1 MNNQFF
7 KLPLTIYE
15 LDLPKNV
22 IKLYAVIYGHANKLG
37 YAYGSNKYYAKLLR
51 CSERTISSCIKILKD
66 NNLIRISNPRS
77 FRRQI
82 YIIQDR

>member
-7 KLPLTIYE
+7 KIPVTMYE
-15 LDLPKNV
+15 SDLPKSAIMLLN
-22 IKLYAVIYGHANKLG
+22 GNANKLG
-37 YAYGSNKYYAKLLR
+37 YAYGSNKYYAKLLK

-82 YIIQDR
+82 YTITK

>member
-7 KLPLTIYE
+7 KLPLTMYE
-15 LDLPKNV
+15 LELPKSA
-22 IKLYAVIYGHANKLG
+22 IMLYAILYSNDNKLG

-66 NNLIRISNPRS
+66 NNLIRISNLRS

-82 YIIQDR
+82 YIITK

>member
-7 KLPLTIYE
+7 KLHLTMYE
-15 LDLPKNV
+15 LELPKSA
-22 IKLYAVIYGHANKLG
+22 IMLYAILYGNANKLG

-66 NNLIRISNPRS
+66 NNLI
-77 FRRQI
+77 
-82 YIIQDR
+82 

>member
-7 KLPLTIYE
+7 KLPLTMYE
-15 LDLPKNV
+15 LELPKSA
-22 IKLYAVIYGHANKLG
+22 IMLYEILYGNANKLG

-82 YIIQDR
+82 YIITK

>member
-7 KLPLTIYE
+7 KLPLTMYE
-15 LDLPKNV
+15 LELPKSA
-22 IKLYAVIYGHANKLG
+22 IMLYAILYSNANKLG

-66 NNLIRISNPRS
+66 NNLIRISNLRS

-82 YIIQDR
+82 YIITK

>member
-1 MNNQFF
+1 MNEQFF

-15 LDLPKNV
+15 LELPKSA
-22 IKLYAVIYGHANKLG
+22 IMLYSILYGNANKLG

-51 CSERTISSCIKILKD
+51 CSERTVSSCIKILKD

-82 YIIQDR
+82 YIITK